1 MFLNTSWG
9 HGDTRTRSSIRLGE
23 ILTNR
28 LVIHISRRRLPR
40 AAQKVKFRHNI
51 PSISLNYETP
61 AGLSHILGYH
71 SSLRQAHSFHRPRGI
86 RLITATRLS
95 ASTAPELAL
104 DGRLPL
110 HAGIPLPPPPSW
122 RWRGGFRF
130 LLAFRFHRPR
140 AGAGWAASASCWHE
154 RANQASDSSL
164 PISMVY
170 IDGWRLIPLQ
180 RITKGRIGTN
190 PCLCLL

>member
-40 AAQKVKFRHNI
+40 ASQKVKFRHNI
-51 PSISLNYETP
+51 PFSLNHETP
-61 AGLSHILGYH
+61 AGLSHILGYQ
-71 SSLRQAHSFHRPRGI
+71 SSLRQARKLPGSTGQSGI

-110 HAGIPLPPPPSW
+110 PAVIPFFLAYLAQAFIMSSPLGGLPVAQTQPWAPPLS
-122 RWRGGFRF
+122 
-130 LLAFRFHRPR
+130 
-140 AGAGWAASASCWHE
+140 
-154 RANQASDSSL
+154 Q
-164 PISMVY
+164 
-170 IDGWRLIPLQ
+170 IP
-180 RITKGRIGTN
+180 TTTSKT
-190 PCLCLL
+190 